1 MDKMKN
7 SGMSETMQTLTR
19 KSACVMLSL
28 LLLLSAVLPVKAAAE
43 TASAKVVRVGSF
55 EDTFNYVNEKGARKG
70 YGYELLETLSGYTG
84 WQFEY
89 VTCDWSDCFEKLK
102 NGEVDIIGGISYTED
117 RTQEML
123 FSDESMGVEK
133 YYLYADLSRADISAS
148 DFKTLNGKKIGVL
161 MGTEPEVMLAEWE
174 EKYGLKTEHVNIS
187 NNEDV
192 KQKLANHEIDC
203 FVSLEESFW
212 AERGI
217 STITRVG
224 ESGIYY
230 AINKN
235 RPDIKEELDDAMR
248 ALDEAVPFYT
258 ADLYKRYFSMDYTP
272 ILTGE
277 EKAWLRKHGAIRMGF
292 LASDSGV
299 STYDPATGEFTGVI
313 TDYIQFAADC
323 LGNQEL
329 EFQLVGYD
337 SKEAELDALKSGE
350 IDMIFHCDQNPNLAE
365 EYHFACTNTT
375 WTSNLMAVT
384 NKQHFNENN
393 VNRIVVPQ
401 NKLSLKK
408 YLAFYY
414 PQWEIVDC
422 DTQEDAARLVKDG
435 QADCFVTGI
444 SSENKYSKK
453 YSFYSV
459 PLVNPVRS
467 CFAVNSGNRSLLSI
481 LNKTIKAMP
490 VNMLAG
496 ALAMYKSSARKVTLS
511 DFIRDNFFK
520 VMLISSIAVAVVL
533 LTILMLLQKARKA
546 EAAARKAA
554 SDTQELNAKLQV
566 AVEKAESAN
575 RAKSTFLS
583 NMSHDIRTPMNAIIG
598 FTTLALSNIDDT
610 DRVKDYLG
618 KTLASSNHLLS
629 LINDVLDMSRIE
641 SGKIHLEEVEVNL
654 SDVLHDLKTIVSGQ
668 IYAKQL
674 ELYMDAMDVTDED
687 VYCDKTRLNQ
697 ILLNLLS
704 NAIKFTPAGGTVSV
718 RVRQLAGKVRGCGQY
733 EFRIKDNGIGMSQ
746 EFAQKIF
753 EPFERERT
761 STVSRIQGTGLGMAI
776 TKNIVDMMGGT
787 IEVQTAQGKGTE
799 FTVCVPMRAQ
809 TEQRPVE
816 KITELEG
823 LKALVVDDDFNT
835 CDSVTKMLVKVGMR
849 AEWTL
854 SGKEAVL
861 RARQSIEMSDVYH
874 AYIIDWRL
882 PDMNGIEVTRQ
893 IRSLHDDTP
902 IIILTAYDWSDIE
915 VEAKAAG
922 VTAFCAKPMFMS
934 DLRETLMSA
943 LGQKPAD
950 AVQRLLPEKNADFKG
965 KHILLVEDNELN
977 REIAQEILREY
988 GFLVDS
994 AENGAVAVEKVS
1006 TTAPGSYDLVL
1017 MDVQMPIMDG
1027 YTATRKIRARRPKP
1041 LKSLRRHHGA
1051 GGRLGTQ
1058 RRRVGHH
1065 PPLQTLRKAQLQPC
1079 GGRRQ
1084 PHEAHEHCHEAAVLS
1099 AVPAGL
1105 Y

>member
-1 MDKMKN
+1 LDKMKN

-102 NGEVDIIGGISYTED
+102 NGEIDIIGGISYTED

-123 FSDESMGVEK
+123 FSDEPMGVEK

-299 STYDPATGEFTGVI
+299 STFDPATGEFTGVI

-393 VNRIVVPQ
+393 VNRIAVPQ

-511 DFIRDNFFK
+511 DFIKDNFFK

-629 LINDVLDMSRIE
+629 LVNDVLDMSRIE

-761 STVSRIQGTGLGMAI
+761 STVSGIQGTGLGMAI

-950 AVQRLLPEKNADFKG
+950 AVQGLLPEKNADFKG

-977 REIAQEILREY
+977 REIAQEILQEY
-988 GFLVDS
+988 GFLVDT

-1006 TTAPGSYDLVL
+1006 TAAPGSYDLVL

-1027 YTATRKIRARRPKP
+1027 YTATRKIRALDDPARAKLPILAMTANAFDEDRRNALESGMNGFLSKP
-1041 LKSLRRHHGA
+1041 IVIDDLVQELHKIL
-1051 GGRLGTQ
+1051 
-1058 RRRVGHH
+1058 
-1065 PPLQTLRKAQLQPC
+1065 
-1079 GGRRQ
+1079 
-1084 PHEAHEHCHEAAVLS
+1084 
-1099 AVPAGL
+1099 
-1105 Y
+1105 

>member
-102 NGEVDIIGGISYTED
+102 NGEIDIIGGISYTED

-123 FSDESMGVEK
+123 FSDEPMGVEK

-393 VNRIVVPQ
+393 VNRIAVPQ

-511 DFIRDNFFK
+511 DFIKDNFFK

-922 VTAFCAKPMFMS
+922 VTAFCSKPMFMS

-977 REIAQEILREY
+977 REIAQEILQEY
-988 GFLVDS
+988 GFLVDT

-1006 TTAPGSYDLVL
+1006 TAAPGSYDLVL

-1027 YTATRKIRARRPKP
+1027 YTATRKIRALDDPARAKLPIIAMTANAFDEDRRNALESGMNGFLSKP
-1041 LKSLRRHHGA
+1041 IVIDDLV
-1051 GGRLGTQ
+1051 Q
-1058 RRRVGHH
+1058 E
-1065 PPLQTLRKAQLQPC
+1065 LRKIL
-1079 GGRRQ
+1079 
-1084 PHEAHEHCHEAAVLS
+1084 
-1099 AVPAGL
+1099 
-1105 Y
+1105 

>member
-102 NGEVDIIGGISYTED
+102 NGEIDIIGGISYTED

-123 FSDESMGVEK
+123 FSDEPMGVEK

-161 MGTEPEVMLAEWE
+161 MGTEPEVMLTEWE

-299 STYDPATGEFTGVI
+299 STFDPATGEFTGVI

-375 WTSNLMAVT
+375 WTSNMMAVT
-384 NKQHFNENN
+384 NQQHFNENKA
-393 VNRIVVPQ
+393 NRIAVPQ
-401 NKLSLKK
+401 NKISLTR

-511 DFIRDNFFK
+511 DFIKDNFFK

-566 AVEKAESAN
+566 AVEKAETAN

-718 RVRQLAGKVRGCGQY
+718 RVRQLAGKVHGCGQY

-746 EFAQKIF
+746 EFAKKIF

-809 TEQRPVE
+809 TEQRLVE

-893 IRSLHDDTP
+893 IRSLNNDTP
-902 IIILTAYDWSDIE
+902 IIILTAYDWSDLE

-922 VTAFCAKPMFMS
+922 VTAFCSKPMFMS
-934 DLRETLMSA
+934 DLHETLMNA
-943 LGQKPAD
+943 IGQTQTD
-950 AVQRLLPEKNADFKG
+950 AAQELLPKKNTNFKG
-965 KHILLVEDNELN
+965 RHILLVEDNELN
-977 REIAQEILREY
+977 REIAQEILCEY
-988 GFLVDS
+988 GFRVDT
-994 AENGAVAVEKVS
+994 AENGAVAVEKIS
-1006 TTAPGSYDLVL
+1006 TAAPGSYDLVL
-1017 MDVQMPIMDG
+1017 MDVQMPVMDG
-1027 YTATRKIRARRPKP
+1027 YTATRQIRALGDPALAKIPILAMTANAFDEDRRNALESGMTGFLSKP
-1041 LKSLRRHHGA
+1041 IVIGDLVQELHKIL
-1051 GGRLGTQ
+1051 
-1058 RRRVGHH
+1058 
-1065 PPLQTLRKAQLQPC
+1065 
-1079 GGRRQ
+1079 
-1084 PHEAHEHCHEAAVLS
+1084 
-1099 AVPAGL
+1099 
-1105 Y
+1105 

>member
-7 SGMSETMQTLTR
+7 SGMSETMQTLMR
-19 KSACVMLSL
+19 KSVCVVLSL

-89 VTCDWSDCFEKLK
+89 VTCDWSDCFEKLE
-102 NGEVDIIGGISYTED
+102 NGEIDIMGGISYTED
-117 RTQEML
+117 RTEEML
-123 FSDESMGVEK
+123 FSDEPMGVEK

-161 MGTEPEVMLAEWE
+161 MGTEPEVMLTEWE
-174 EKYGLKTEHVNIS
+174 EKYGLETEHVNIS
-187 NNEDV
+187 NNDDV

-235 RPDIKEELDDAMR
+235 RPDLKEELDDAMH

-277 EKAWLRKHGAIRMGF
+277 EKAWLKEHGAIKMGF
-292 LASDSGV
+292 LTSDSGV
-299 STYDPATGEFTGVI
+299 STFDPATGEFTGVI

-350 IDMIFHCDQNPNLAE
+350 IDMIFHFDQNPNLAE

-393 VNRIVVPQ
+393 VNRIAVPQ

-422 DTQEDAARLVKDG
+422 DTQEDAARLIETG

-511 DFIRDNFFK
+511 DFIKDNFFK

-674 ELYMDAMDVTDED
+674 ELYMDVMDVTDED

-861 RARQSIEMSDVYH
+861 RARQALEMSDVYH

-943 LGQKPAD
+943 LGQKSAD
-950 AVQRLLPEKNADFKG
+950 AVQGLLPEKNADFKG

-1006 TTAPGSYDLVL
+1006 TAAPGSYDLVL

-1027 YTATRKIRARRPKP
+1027 YTATRKIRALDDPARAKLPILAMTANAFDEDRRNALESGMNGFLSKP
-1041 LKSLRRHHGA
+1041 IVIDDLMQELHKIL
-1051 GGRLGTQ
+1051 
-1058 RRRVGHH
+1058 
-1065 PPLQTLRKAQLQPC
+1065 
-1079 GGRRQ
+1079 
-1084 PHEAHEHCHEAAVLS
+1084 
-1099 AVPAGL
+1099 
-1105 Y
+1105 

>member
-1 MDKMKN
+1 MGKMKN
-7 SGMSETMQTLTR
+7 FGTSETMQTLMR
-19 KSACVMLSL
+19 KSVCALLSL
-28 LLLLSAVLPVKAAAE
+28 LLLLSVVLPVKAAAE
-43 TASAKVVRVGSF
+43 TAPVKVVRVGSF

-70 YGYELLETLSGYTG
+70 YGYELLQTLSGYTG

-89 VTCDWSDCFEKLK
+89 VTCDWSDCFEKLE
-102 NGEVDIIGGISYTED
+102 NGEIDIMGGISYTED
-117 RTQEML
+117 RAEEML
-123 FSDESMGVEK
+123 FSDEPMGVEK

-148 DFKTLNGKKIGVL
+148 DYKTLNGKKVGVL
-161 MGTEPEVMLAEWE
+161 MGTEPEVMLTEWE
-174 EKYGLKTEHVNIS
+174 EKYGLKTEHVNVS
-187 NNEDV
+187 NNEDA

-212 AERGI
+212 ADLGI

-224 ESGIYY
+224 KSGIYY
-230 AINKN
+230 ALNKN
-235 RPDIKEELDDAMR
+235 RSDLKEELDNAMR
-248 ALDEAVPFYT
+248 ALDEAAPFYT
-258 ADLYKRYFSMDYTP
+258 ADLYKRYFSLDYIP

-277 EKAWLRKHGAIRMGF
+277 EKAWLKEHGAIKMGF
-292 LASDSGV
+292 LTSDSGV
-299 STYDPATGEFTGVI
+299 STFDPATGEFTGVI

-393 VNRIVVPQ
+393 VNRIAVPQ

-422 DTQEDAARLVKDG
+422 DTQEDAVKLVKDG

-511 DFIRDNFFK
+511 DFIKDNFFK

-575 RAKSTFLS
+575 HAKSTFLF

-598 FTTLALSNIDDT
+598 YAD
-610 DRVKDYLG
+610 
-618 KTLASSNHLLS
+618 LASRHLDDPAKLKNYMENIQVCGQN
-629 LINDVLDMSRIE
+629 LLMLLNNVLDLARIE
-641 SGKIHLEEVEVNL
+641 NDKTEMEYSV
-654 SDVLHDLKTIVSGQ
+654 SDIEKDFRNCVAMFRNQADSKGQ
-668 IYAKQL
+668 TLTVTTQLQYPYIYADIPHL
-674 ELYMDAMDVTDED
+674 TEICT
-687 VYCDKTRLNQ
+687 
-697 ILLNLLS
+697 NLVS
-704 NAIKFTPAGGTVSV
+704 NAVKYTGAGGTIRCDVTQKPSKKEGWCDTV
-718 RVRQLAGKVRGCGQY
+718 VTVA
-733 EFRIKDNGIGMSQ
+733 DNGIGMSQ
-746 EFAQKIF
+746 EFQKHIF

-761 STVSRIQGTGLGMAI
+761 STVSKVEGSGIGMGIVKKLVGL
-776 TKNIVDMMGGT
+776 MGGT
-787 IEVQTAQGKGTE
+787 VEVESRIGVGST
-799 FTVCVPMRAQ
+799 FTVTIPCRIASEDETQAKRETNPSDQKCLCGTRILLTEDNDLNAEIAVELLQEEGCTVDRAKDGVECVDMLEKAANGTYQ
-809 TEQRPVE
+809 LILMDIQMPV
-816 KITELEG
+816 
-823 LKALVVDDDFNT
+823 
-835 CDSVTKMLVKVGMR
+835 
-849 AEWTL
+849 
-854 SGKEAVL
+854 
-861 RARQSIEMSDVYH
+861 
-874 AYIIDWRL
+874 
-882 PDMNGIEVTRQ
+882 MNG
-893 IRSLHDDTP
+893 
-902 IIILTAYDWSDIE
+902 YD
-915 VEAKAAG
+915 AA
-922 VTAFCAKPMFMS
+922 
-934 DLRETLMSA
+934 
-943 LGQKPAD
+943 
-950 AVQRLLPEKNADFKG
+950 
-965 KHILLVEDNELN
+965 
-977 REIAQEILREY
+977 
-988 GFLVDS
+988 
-994 AENGAVAVEKVS
+994 
-1006 TTAPGSYDLVL
+1006 
-1017 MDVQMPIMDG
+1017 
-1027 YTATRKIRARRPKP
+1027 RKIRGLDDPQKANIPIIAMTANAFTEDRQVALDAGMNDHIAKP
-1041 LKSLRRHHGA
+1041 INMNVL
-1051 GGRLGTQ
+1051 
-1058 RRRVGHH
+1058 V
-1065 PPLQTLRKAQLQPC
+1065 PTLRKYL
-1079 GGRRQ
+1079 
-1084 PHEAHEHCHEAAVLS
+1084 
-1099 AVPAGL
+1099 
-1105 Y
+1105 

>member
-102 NGEVDIIGGISYTED
+102 NGEIDIIGGISYTED

-123 FSDESMGVEK
+123 FSDEPMGVEK

-299 STYDPATGEFTGVI
+299 STFDPATGEFTGVI

-393 VNRIVVPQ
+393 VNRIAVPQ

-511 DFIRDNFFK
+511 DFIKDNFFK

-674 ELYMDAMDVTDED
+674 ELYMDVMDVTDED

-922 VTAFCAKPMFMS
+922 VTAFCSKPMFMS
-934 DLRETLMSA
+934 DLRETLMSS

-988 GFLVDS
+988 GFLVDT

-1006 TTAPGSYDLVL
+1006 TAAPGSYDLVL

-1027 YTATRKIRARRPKP
+1027 YTATRKIRALDDPALAKLPILAMTANAFDEDRRNALESGMNGFLSKP
-1041 LKSLRRHHGA
+1041 IVIGDLVQELHKIL
-1051 GGRLGTQ
+1051 
-1058 RRRVGHH
+1058 
-1065 PPLQTLRKAQLQPC
+1065 
-1079 GGRRQ
+1079 
-1084 PHEAHEHCHEAAVLS
+1084 
-1099 AVPAGL
+1099 
-1105 Y
+1105 

>member
-70 YGYELLETLSGYTG
+70 YGYELLETLSGYAG

-102 NGEVDIIGGISYTED
+102 NGEIDIIGGISYTED

-123 FSDESMGVEK
+123 FSDEPMGVEK

-299 STYDPATGEFTGVI
+299 STFDPATGEFTGVI

-375 WTSNLMAVT
+375 WTFNLMAVT

-393 VNRIVVPQ
+393 VNRIAVPQ

-511 DFIRDNFFK
+511 DFIKDNFFK

-761 STVSRIQGTGLGMAI
+761 STVSGIQGTGLGMAI

-943 LGQKPAD
+943 LGQKLTNAP
-950 AVQRLLPEKNADFKG
+950 QELLPEKNADFKD

-977 REIAQEILREY
+977 REIAQEILCEY
-988 GFLVDS
+988 GFRVDT

-1006 TTAPGSYDLVL
+1006 TAAPGSYDLVL
-1017 MDVQMPIMDG
+1017 MDVQMPVMDG
-1027 YTATRKIRARRPKP
+1027 YTATRKIRALDDPARAKLPILAMTANAFDEDRRNALESGMNGFLSKP
-1041 LKSLRRHHGA
+1041 IVIGDLV
-1051 GGRLGTQ
+1051 Q
-1058 RRRVGHH
+1058 E
-1065 PPLQTLRKAQLQPC
+1065 LRKIL
-1079 GGRRQ
+1079 
-1084 PHEAHEHCHEAAVLS
+1084 
-1099 AVPAGL
+1099 
-1105 Y
+1105 

>member
-102 NGEVDIIGGISYTED
+102 NGEIDIIGGISYTED

-123 FSDESMGVEK
+123 FSDEPMGVEK

-161 MGTEPEVMLAEWE
+161 MGTEPEVMLTEWE

-212 AERGI
+212 EERGI

-230 AINKN
+230 AINKK

-299 STYDPATGEFTGVI
+299 STFDPATGEFTGVI

-393 VNRIVVPQ
+393 VNRIAVPQ

-511 DFIRDNFFK
+511 DFIKDNFFK

-566 AVEKAESAN
+566 AVEKAETAN

-598 FTTLALSNIDDT
+598 FTTLAISNIDDK
-610 DRVKDYLG
+610 DRVKDYLT

-674 ELYMDAMDVTDED
+674 ELYMDVMDVTDED

-718 RVRQLAGKVRGCGQY
+718 RVRQLAGQVRGCGQY
-733 EFRIKDNGIGMSQ
+733 EFRIKDNGIGMSP
-746 EFAQKIF
+746 EFAKKIF

-799 FTVCVPMRAQ
+799 FTVCVPMCAQ

-823 LKALVVDDDFNT
+823 LEALVVDDDFNT

-922 VTAFCAKPMFMS
+922 VTAFCSKPMFMS

-977 REIAQEILREY
+977 REIAQEILQEY

-1006 TTAPGSYDLVL
+1006 TAAPGSYDLVL

-1027 YTATRKIRARRPKP
+1027 YTATRKIRALDDPARAKLPILAMTANAFDEDRRNALESGMNGFLSKP
-1041 LKSLRRHHGA
+1041 IVIGDLVQELHKIL
-1051 GGRLGTQ
+1051 
-1058 RRRVGHH
+1058 
-1065 PPLQTLRKAQLQPC
+1065 
-1079 GGRRQ
+1079 
-1084 PHEAHEHCHEAAVLS
+1084 
-1099 AVPAGL
+1099 
-1105 Y
+1105 

>member
-70 YGYELLETLSGYTG
+70 YGYELLETLSGYAG

-102 NGEVDIIGGISYTED
+102 NGEIDIIGGISYTED

-123 FSDESMGVEK
+123 FSDEPMGVEK

-235 RPDIKEELDDAMR
+235 WPDIKEELDDAMR

-299 STYDPATGEFTGVI
+299 STFDPATGEFTGVI

-393 VNRIVVPQ
+393 VNRIAVPQ

-511 DFIRDNFFK
+511 DFIKDNFFK

-610 DRVKDYLG
+610 DRVKDYLA

-674 ELYMDAMDVTDED
+674 ELYMDVMDVTDED

-718 RVRQLAGKVRGCGQY
+718 RVRQLAGKVHGCGQY

-922 VTAFCAKPMFMS
+922 VTAFCSKPMFMS

-943 LGQKPAD
+943 LGQKSAD
-950 AVQRLLPEKNADFKG
+950 AVQGLLPEKNADFKG

-1006 TTAPGSYDLVL
+1006 TAAPGSYDLVL

-1027 YTATRKIRARRPKP
+1027 YTATRKIRALDDPARAKLPILAMTANAFDEDRRNALESGMNGFLSKP
-1041 LKSLRRHHGA
+1041 IVIDDLVQELHKIL
-1051 GGRLGTQ
+1051 
-1058 RRRVGHH
+1058 
-1065 PPLQTLRKAQLQPC
+1065 
-1079 GGRRQ
+1079 
-1084 PHEAHEHCHEAAVLS
+1084 
-1099 AVPAGL
+1099 
-1105 Y
+1105 

>member
-102 NGEVDIIGGISYTED
+102 NGEIDIIGGISYTED

-123 FSDESMGVEK
+123 FSDEPMGVEK
-133 YYLYADLSRADISAS
+133 YYLYADLARADISAS

-299 STYDPATGEFTGVI
+299 STFDPATGEFTGVI

-350 IDMIFHCDQNPNLAE
+350 IDMIFHFDQSPNLAE

-393 VNRIVVPQ
+393 VNRIAVPQ

-511 DFIRDNFFK
+511 DFIKDNFFK

-566 AVEKAESAN
+566 AVEKAETAN

-718 RVRQLAGKVRGCGQY
+718 RVRQLAGKVHGCGQY

-746 EFAQKIF
+746 EFAKKIF

-809 TEQRPVE
+809 TEQRLVE

-922 VTAFCAKPMFMS
+922 VTAFCSKPMFMS

-977 REIAQEILREY
+977 REIAQEILQEY
-988 GFLVDS
+988 GFLVDT

-1006 TTAPGSYDLVL
+1006 TAAPGSYDLVL

-1027 YTATRKIRARRPKP
+1027 YTATRKIRALDDPARAKLPILAMTANAFDEDRRNALESGMNGFLSKP
-1041 LKSLRRHHGA
+1041 IVIGDLVQELHKIL
-1051 GGRLGTQ
+1051 
-1058 RRRVGHH
+1058 
-1065 PPLQTLRKAQLQPC
+1065 
-1079 GGRRQ
+1079 
-1084 PHEAHEHCHEAAVLS
+1084 
-1099 AVPAGL
+1099 
-1105 Y
+1105 

>member
-70 YGYELLETLSGYTG
+70 YGYELLETLSGYAG

-102 NGEVDIIGGISYTED
+102 NGEIDIIGGISYTED

-123 FSDESMGVEK
+123 FSDEPMGVEK

-299 STYDPATGEFTGVI
+299 STFDPATGEFTGVI

-337 SKEAELDALKSGE
+337 NKEAELDALKSGE

-393 VNRIVVPQ
+393 VNRIAVPQ

-511 DFIRDNFFK
+511 DFIKDNFFK

-761 STVSRIQGTGLGMAI
+761 STVSGIQGTGLGMAI

-922 VTAFCAKPMFMS
+922 VTAFCSKPMFMS

-1006 TTAPGSYDLVL
+1006 TAAPGSYDLVL

-1027 YTATRKIRARRPKP
+1027 YTATRKIRALDDPARAKLPILAMTANAFDEDRRNALESGMNGFLSKP
-1041 LKSLRRHHGA
+1041 IVIDDLV
-1051 GGRLGTQ
+1051 Q
-1058 RRRVGHH
+1058 E
-1065 PPLQTLRKAQLQPC
+1065 LRKIL
-1079 GGRRQ
+1079 
-1084 PHEAHEHCHEAAVLS
+1084 
-1099 AVPAGL
+1099 
-1105 Y
+1105 

>member
-1 MDKMKN
+1 
-7 SGMSETMQTLTR
+7 MQTLTR

-102 NGEVDIIGGISYTED
+102 NGEIDIIGGISYTED

-123 FSDESMGVEK
+123 FSDEPMGVEK

-299 STYDPATGEFTGVI
+299 STFDPATGEFTGVI

-393 VNRIVVPQ
+393 VNRIAVPQ

-511 DFIRDNFFK
+511 DFIKDNFFK

-610 DRVKDYLG
+610 ERVKDYLG

-674 ELYMDAMDVTDED
+674 ELYMDVMDVTDED

-718 RVRQLAGKVRGCGQY
+718 RVRQLAGKVHGCGQY
-733 EFRIKDNGIGMSQ
+733 EFRIKDNGIGMSP

-761 STVSRIQGTGLGMAI
+761 STVSGIQGTGLGMAI

-861 RARQSIEMSDVYH
+861 RARQSIEMSDAYH

-902 IIILTAYDWSDIE
+902 IIILTAYDGSDIE
-915 VEAKAAG
+915 MEAKAAG
-922 VTAFCAKPMFMS
+922 VTAFCSKPMFMS

-965 KHILLVEDNELN
+965 KHILLVEDNALN

-988 GFLVDS
+988 GFLVDT

-1006 TTAPGSYDLVL
+1006 TAAPGSYDLVL

-1027 YTATRKIRARRPKP
+1027 YTATRKIRALDDPARAKLPILAMTANAFDEDRRNALESGMNGFLSKP
-1041 LKSLRRHHGA
+1041 IVIDDLV
-1051 GGRLGTQ
+1051 Q
-1058 RRRVGHH
+1058 E
-1065 PPLQTLRKAQLQPC
+1065 LRKIL
-1079 GGRRQ
+1079 
-1084 PHEAHEHCHEAAVLS
+1084 
-1099 AVPAGL
+1099 
-1105 Y
+1105 